1 MEEEFSTCLAGFAEL
16 VSGSKEDDQSAGF
29 VLDFVPGEGINNRL
43 VVFTGKWGMK
53 FVPVIGKILADLT
66 IRGRTEYDKLIEP
79 MNINRGILVEEKDIS
94 QRKPGQK
101 LVGLPISCRAAK
113 FNKIWS

>member
-1 MEEEFSTCLAGFAEL
+1 M
-16 VSGSKEDDQSAGF
+16 
-29 VLDFVPGEGINNRL
+29 DFLPGEGINNRL
-43 VVFTGKWGMK
+43 VVFTGGWGMK

-79 MNINRGILVEEKDIS
+79 MNINQGILVEEKDIS